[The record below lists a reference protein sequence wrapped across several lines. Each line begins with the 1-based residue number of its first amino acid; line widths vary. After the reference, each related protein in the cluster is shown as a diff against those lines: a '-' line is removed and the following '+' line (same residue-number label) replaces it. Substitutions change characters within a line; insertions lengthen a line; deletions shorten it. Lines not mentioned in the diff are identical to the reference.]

1 MLIIAVT
8 VNYYN
13 GDGLDMNGK
22 PKYRKV
28 LVLGIDGMDP
38 RVVRELVVEGK
49 LPNFKRLSE
58 DGSFLN
64 LSTSYPPH
72 SPVAWTSIATGANAG
87 RHNIFDF
94 IRIDRERNLPVLS
107 LSEPIAGLTGTS
119 YRSYVRSD
127 PFWRLISDAGLPTTV
142 IRWPLTFPPE
152 EVNGVLLSG
161 LGVPD
166 VRGLLSGYTVYTAD
180 DNYKSGD
187 MSKVVKVTENGGLL
201 EAYLTGPKVKKSEEI
216 VDSKARI
223 QFKPADDG
231 SSAEILVRGRAYPV
245 QLGNWSGWVRV
256 EFNAGLLKKASGI
269 FRAYLKSVEPFEL
282 YVTSIQVDPENPVV
296 AISHP
301 KDYSKALAEEIGL
314 YYTLGMP
321 EETSAL
327 VDGVIDEKVFLEQ
340 VAQIEEERDAM
351 FWQGFENFKR
361 SDSGLYAFVYDSSD
375 RVQHMFWDEEVL
387 GGDGE
392 LEVNP
397 AVADYYVK
405 KDKLIGEILN
415 AIGDDTLL
423 LIVSDHGFTSFE
435 RAVSIN
441 TWLVENGFMVLNGR
455 IKEGDDGA
463 LFKYVDW
470 NRTKAYSLGFNS
482 LYINVKDR
490 EAYGIVKDRQA
501 VVDELISKLDTLRDP
516 ETRAKVVNRAYRREE
531 IYSGDYVEEAP
542 DIILGF
548 NPGYRMAWENAVG
561 GLNQEVIY
569 NNTKKWKGDHLVD
582 PNFVPGVLFTN
593 VPLASDS
600 ASQLDVTPTIL
611 DALGVRIPEGI
622 DGRSLLK

>member
-1 MLIIAVT
+1 MT
-8 VNYYN
+8 V
-13 GDGLDMNGK
+13 K
-22 PKYRKV
+22 PKYTKV

-38 RVVRELVVEGK
+38 RVVRELMAEGK
-49 LPNFKRLSE
+49 LSNFKRLSE
-58 DGSFLN
+58 DGSFMN

-72 SPVAWTSIATGANAG
+72 SPVAWTSIATGANPG

-107 LSEPIAGLTGTS
+107 LSEPTAGLTGTS

-142 IRWPLTFPPE
+142 IRWPMIFPPE

-166 VRGLLSGYTVYTAD
+166 VRGLLSGYTVYITD
-180 DNYKSGD
+180 GNYRSGD
-187 MSKVVKVTENGGLL
+187 MSKVVKLVENDGLL
-201 EAYLTGPKVKKSEEI
+201 EADLIGPKVRKSGEI
-216 VDSKARI
+216 VDVRTRI
-223 QFKPADDG
+223 RFKLADDR
-231 SSAEILVRGRAYPV
+231 SSAEIIVQDRAYPV
-245 QLGNWSGWVRV
+245 KVGGWSDWVRV
-256 EFNAGLLKKASGI
+256 EFNAGLLKKVSGI
-269 FRAYLKSVEPFEL
+269 FKAYLKRADPFEL
-282 YVTSIQVDPENPVV
+282 YVTSLQVDPENPVV
-296 AISHP
+296 AISYP

-327 VDGVIDEKVFLEQ
+327 VDGVIDEKIFLEQ
-340 VAQIEEERDAM
+340 VAQVEEERDAM
-351 FWQGFENFKR
+351 FWQGFEDFKR
-361 SDSGLYAFVYDSSD
+361 SDNGVYAFVYDSSD
-375 RVQHMFWDEEVL
+375 RIQHIFWDEKAL
-387 GGDGE
+387 GGDGK
-392 LEVNP
+392 LGVNP

-415 AIGDDTLL
+415 VVGEDTLL

-435 RAVSIN
+435 KAVSIN
-441 TWLVENGFMVLNGR
+441 TWLVENGFMTLSGEA
-455 IKEGDDGA
+455 KEGDDSA

-482 LYINVKDR
+482 LYINAKGR
-490 EAYGIVKDRQA
+490 EKYGIVEDRQA
-501 VVDELISKLDTLRDP
+501 VVGELISKLDTLTDP
-516 ETRAKVVNRAYRREE
+516 DTGAKVVNRAYRREE

-542 DIILGF
+542 DIIIGF

-561 GLNQEVIY
+561 GLSDNVIY
-569 NNTKKWKGDHLVD
+569 ANTKTWKGDHLVD

-593 VPLASDS
+593 ARLVGDS

-611 DALGVRIPEGI
+611 DALGVRIPEGT
-622 DGRSLLK
+622 DGRSLLR